1 MLALTPSERR
11 GALVLVLLLLI
22 GAGHD
27 LWRARG
33 PSAGVPRGPAPGPE
47 RARSDAA
54 PPEPVARDT
63 VPAPG
68 SVAGSGVALEL
79 AATGAAPRP
88 GAPAA
93 WRGPVDLNR
102 AGVGDLDGLPG
113 IGPVIAGRIVLQRR
127 RFGPFHQVD
136 ELLAVRGVG
145 PRLLERIRP
154 WAIVQAPPDVAR
166 GAADAAADTLAQPRR

>member
-33 PSAGVPRGPAPGPE
+33 MSTESAPARE
-47 RARSDAA
+47 RARRDAA
-54 PPEPVARDT
+54 PADAPRLAAGSDVALDSAGLE
-63 VPAPG
+63 PAPPA
-68 SVAGSGVALEL
+68 S
-79 AATGAAPRP
+79 APRR
-88 GAPAA
+88 A
-93 WRGPVDLNR
+93 PVDLNR
-102 AGVGDLDGLPG
+102 AGVGELDGLPG
-113 IGPVIAGRIVLQRR
+113 IGPVLAGRIVLQRR
-127 RFGPFHQVD
+127 RFGPFRGVD

-154 WAIVQAPPDVAR
+154 WTTVQPQPDVGPPAL
-166 GAADAAADTLAQPRR
+166 DAAADSMAEPRR